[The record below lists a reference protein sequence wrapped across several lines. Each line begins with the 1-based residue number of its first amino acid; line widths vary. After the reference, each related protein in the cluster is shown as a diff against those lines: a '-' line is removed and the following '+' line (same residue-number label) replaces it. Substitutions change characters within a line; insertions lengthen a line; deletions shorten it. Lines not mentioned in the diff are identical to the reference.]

1 MYATC
6 RWTARQRAHTY
17 GFAFFFSSRIK
28 RFYFHFILSREEF
41 CYFASL
47 CSGSQTLTHILHLLL
62 SFWFYSLS
70 LSVSPVGRSTKV
82 GRLLAFGRQQSS
94 KDASSVVTP
103 KIRGERCSRL
113 SLVGPRHRVGPVPT
127 KNGAKRALPKG
138 YSLPSDNPF
147 LERFPFHPLVSIS
160 RFLSIRFVD
169 NASFSGRNGKER
181 KFESHWSPRGLR
193 HCPPVGPF

>member
-28 RFYFHFILSREEF
+28 RFYFHFNFIPR
-41 CYFASL
+41 
-47 CSGSQTLTHILHLLL
+47 GILLL
-62 SFWFYSLS
+62 RFPLFRFANVDSYPPSTAPFGFTLS

-169 NASFSGRNGKER
+169 DNASFSGRNGKER